1 MDIRMLLLYRFLPGG
16 GWIQIFIVAL
26 YGGLIAYKM
35 QDPGKVPFWRILTWT
50 VFSVVFFTQLL
61 LGILVSETFLL
72 TGKLH
77 LPIPMMIIG
86 GPVYR
91 SQLSI
96 MTLLFLSTLVLTGPA
111 WCSHLCYFG
120 AIDGLVSRGKG
131 KITPLKRVLHFKGAI
146 LFLVILIALIFRFA
160 NVPVLI
166 TTISAA
172 GFGIGGVAVIVLLS
186 VRKKQMMHCIYYCP
200 VGTLVNYFRFVN
212 PFRMYIDTNCT
223 SCMKCTA
230 ACRYNALNAVDIK
243 QGKPGLTCTLCGD
256 CIHSCPE
263 QSIKYRFFKLSPES
277 SRRLYLFL
285 TISLHAVFLALGR
298 I

>member
-1 MDIRMLLLYRFLPGG
+1 MLMLDRFFPGG

-26 YGGLIAYKM
+26 YGGLVAFKM
-35 QDPGKVPFWRILTWT
+35 QDPEKVPFWRIFTWM

-86 GPVYR
+86 GLVYR
-91 SQLSI
+91 GQLSI
-96 MTLLFLSTLVLTGPA
+96 MTLLFLSTIVLTGPA

-146 LFLVILIALIFRFA
+146 LFLVILASIIFRFV
-160 NVPVLI
+160 NIPVL
-166 TTISAA
+166 TATISAS
-172 GFGIGGVAVIVLLS
+172 GFGIGGVIIIILLS
-186 VRKKQMMHCIYYCP
+186 SRKKQMIHCIYYCP

-212 PFRMYIDTNCT
+212 PFRMYIDSSCT
-223 SCMKCTA
+223 SCMRCTA
-230 ACRYNALNAVDIK
+230 VCCYNALNAINI
-243 QGKPGLTCTLCGD
+243 QQRKPGITCTLCGD
-256 CIHSCPE
+256 CLHICPE
-263 QSIKYRFFKLSPES
+263 QSIKYRFFKLSPEV